1 MKKIRNINLDLI
13 KIIACIGVVLLHT
26 TMPGFKETGE
36 LLILFILFRY
46 LFNSLVFYG
55 EWLFIIGQKQDN
67 ISLYTT

>member
-1 MKKIRNINLDLI
+1 MK
-13 KIIACIGVVLLHT
+13 
-26 TMPGFKETGE
+26 